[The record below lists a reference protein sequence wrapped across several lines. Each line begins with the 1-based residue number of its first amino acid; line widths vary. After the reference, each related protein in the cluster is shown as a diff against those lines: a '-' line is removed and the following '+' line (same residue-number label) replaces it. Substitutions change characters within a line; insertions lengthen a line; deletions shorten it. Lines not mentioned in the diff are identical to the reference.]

1 MPEGFLWGGA
11 LAANQAEGGWN
22 EGGRGMSHSDLIPQG
37 SDRWDVMLGRQKPVD
52 DPDRLYPCRWGNDF
66 FHHWHEDVELFA
78 EMGFKCLR
86 LSICWS
92 RIFPTGMETEPN
104 GEGLE
109 FYRQVFEALR
119 EHGIEPLVT
128 LSHYDYPLALVE
140 RYGGW
145 QSER

>member
-1 MPEGFLWGGA
+1 MPASFNLLEPYF
-11 LAANQAEGGWN
+11 
-22 EGGRGMSHSDLIPQG
+22 SH
-37 SDRWDVMLGRQKPVD
+37 R
-52 DPDRLYPCRWGNDF
+52 
-66 FHHWHEDVELFA
+66 
-78 EMGFKCLR
+78 
-86 LSICWS
+86 
-92 RIFPTGMETEPN
+92 METEPN